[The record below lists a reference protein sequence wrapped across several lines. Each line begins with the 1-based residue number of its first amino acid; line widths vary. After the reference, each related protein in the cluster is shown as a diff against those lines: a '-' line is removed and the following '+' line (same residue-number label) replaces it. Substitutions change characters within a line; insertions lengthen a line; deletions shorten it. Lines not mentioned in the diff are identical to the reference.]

1 MSTTNIFTDYGSTP
15 WAPRGRRGGRR
26 RYFAAMT
33 EESGRPEGA
42 DRPDRERPE
51 RGDRHEHRGRR
62 AGHGHG
68 GPEGAEFGP
77 EFGAGFGPG
86 GGREGG
92 PGFGR
97 GPGFGPRRG
106 RRRASRGDVRAAVLA
121 LLAEEPQHGYAV
133 IGQLAERSGGLWRP
147 SPGSIYPV
155 LAQLEEE
162 GLVTSDTA
170 EGRKVFAL
178 TEAGRTYVAEHGDE
192 LREPW
197 TPAQTRHRDRAV
209 TLFDAVRSLGSASK
223 EVARNGSDA
232 QVAQARAVLDEARRS
247 LYRILAEEPAEGP
260 DSPDPADPADTAD
273 PADPAES

>member
-1 MSTTNIFTDYGSTP
+1 MSTTNIFTGYGGATSARR
-15 WAPRGRRGGRR
+15 APRVRRGARR
-26 RYFAAMT
+26 RYFAEMT
-33 EESGRPEGA
+33 EESGRPARGERP
-42 DRPDRERPE
+42 DRPDRP
-51 RGDRHEHRGRR
+51 EHRGGRRGGGHGR
-62 AGHGHG
+62 AGS
-68 GPEGAEFGP
+68 EFGP
-77 EFGAGFGPG
+77 DFGADFGP

-121 LLAEEPQHGYAV
+121 LLAEQPQHGYAV
-133 IGQLAERSGGLWRP
+133 IGQLAERRGGLWRP

-155 LAQLEEE
+155 LAQLEED
-162 GLVTSDTA
+162 GLVTADTT

-178 TEAGRTYVAEHGDE
+178 TDAGRTYVAEHGDE

-209 TLFDAVRSLGSASK
+209 TLFDAVRSLGSATK

-232 QVAQARAVLDEARRS
+232 QVEQARAVLDEARRS
-247 LYRILAEEPAEGP
+247 LYRILAQEPAETP
-260 DSPDPADPADTAD
+260 DTPESDQPGESPA
-273 PADPAES
+273 

>member
-1 MSTTNIFTDYGSTP
+1 MSTTTIFTTYGS
-15 WAPRGRRGGRR
+15 APRARR
-26 RYFAAMT
+26 RSRRRLFAAMT
-33 EESGRPEGA
+33 EEPGRRQRA
-42 DRPDRERPE
+42 ARP
-51 RGDRHEHRGRR
+51 DRHEHRGGRR
-62 AGHGHG
+62 GAGHG
-68 GPEGAEFGP
+68 GPD
-77 EFGAGFGPG
+77 FGADSGADLGADFGADFGPG
-86 GGREGG
+86 RGREGG
-92 PGFGR
+92 PGSGR

-162 GLVTSDTA
+162 GLVTSDTT

-232 QVAQARAVLDEARRS
+232 QVEQARAVLDEARRS
-247 LYRILAEEPAEGP
+247 LYRILAEEPAE
-260 DSPDPADPADTAD
+260 SPEPPEPAAPGDQT
-273 PADPAES
+273 

>member
-1 MSTTNIFTDYGSTP
+1 MSTTNIFTGYGS
-15 WAPRGRRGGRR
+15 APRARRGSRR

-33 EESGRPEGA
+33 EESGRPERAG
-42 DRPDRERPE
+42 RPDRERPE

-62 AGHGHG
+62 GGHGHG
-68 GPEGAEFGP
+68 GPDGADFGADFGP
-77 EFGAGFGPG
+77 

-162 GLVTSDTA
+162 GLVTSDTT

-178 TEAGRTYVAEHGDE
+178 TDAGRTYVAEHGDE

-209 TLFDAVRSLGSASK
+209 TLFDAVRSLGSAAK

-232 QVAQARAVLDEARRS
+232 QVEQARAVLDEARRS
-247 LYRILAEEPAEGP
+247 LYRILAEEPAEGSP
-260 DSPDPADPADTAD
+260 SPPESPDPVEPTTDET
-273 PADPAES
+273 

>member
-1 MSTTNIFTDYGSTP
+1 MTTTTIFTDYGSG
-15 WAPRGRRGGRR
+15 PRPRRGSRR

-33 EESGRPEGA
+33 EGS
-42 DRPDRERPE
+42 DRPERPE
-51 RGDRHEHRGRR
+51 RPDRHEHRGERHDHR
-62 AGHGHG
+62 
-68 GPEGAEFGP
+68 
-77 EFGAGFGPG
+77 
-86 GGREGG
+86 GGRGADS
-92 PGFGR
+92 GR

-162 GLVTSDTA
+162 GLVTSDTT

-178 TEAGRTYVAEHGDE
+178 SDAGRAYVAEHDDE

-197 TPAQTRHRDRAV
+197 TPAQTHHRDRAV
-209 TLFDAVRSLGSASK
+209 TLFDAVRSLG
-223 EVARNGSDA
+223 
-232 QVAQARAVLDEARRS
+232 
-247 LYRILAEEPAEGP
+247 
-260 DSPDPADPADTAD
+260 
-273 PADPAES
+273 

>member
-1 MSTTNIFTDYGSTP
+1 MSTTNIFTNYGS
-15 WAPRGRRGGRR
+15 APRARRGGRR
-26 RYFAAMT
+26 RFFAEMT
-33 EESGRPEGA
+33 EDSGRGERPDGA
-42 DRPDRERPE
+42 DRPDDADRKDRERSE
-51 RGDRHEHRGRR
+51 RPDRHEHRGGRR
-62 AGHGHG
+62 GGHGHG
-68 GPEGAEFGP
+68 GPD
-77 EFGAGFGPG
+77 FGADFGPG
-86 GGREGG
+86 GREG
-92 PGFGR
+92 GR

-106 RRRASRGDVRAAVLA
+106 RRRASRGDVRTAVLA

-162 GLVTSDTA
+162 GLVTSDAT

-178 TEAGRTYVAEHGDE
+178 TDAGRAYVAEHGDE

-209 TLFDAVRSLGSASK
+209 TLFDAVRSLGSATK

-232 QVAQARAVLDEARRS
+232 QVEQARVVLDEARRS
-247 LYRILAEEPAEGP
+247 VYRILAEDPT
-260 DSPDPADPADTAD
+260 DTTQPADPADTPD
-273 PADPAES
+273 PAGDES

>member
-1 MSTTNIFTDYGSTP
+1 
-15 WAPRGRRGGRR
+15 
-26 RYFAAMT
+26 MT
-33 EESGRPEGA
+33 EESGRPERG
-42 DRPDRERPE
+42 ERP
-51 RGDRHEHRGRR
+51 DRHEHRGGRR
-62 AGHGHG
+62 GGRGRG
-68 GPEGAEFGP
+68 GPDFGADFGP
-77 EFGAGFGPG
+77 GFGPG
-86 GGREGG
+86 DGREDG

-97 GPGFGPRRG
+97 GPGLGPRRG

-155 LAQLEEE
+155 LAQLEED
-162 GLVTSDTA
+162 GLVTSDTT

-178 TEAGRTYVAEHGDE
+178 TDAGRTYVAEHSDE

-209 TLFDAVRSLGSASK
+209 TLFDAVRSLGSAAK

-232 QVAQARAVLDEARRS
+232 QVEHARAVLDEARRS
-247 LYRILAEEPAEGP
+247 LYRILAQEPAESPGSPEP
-260 DSPDPADPADTAD
+260 DEPGESPA
-273 PADPAES
+273 